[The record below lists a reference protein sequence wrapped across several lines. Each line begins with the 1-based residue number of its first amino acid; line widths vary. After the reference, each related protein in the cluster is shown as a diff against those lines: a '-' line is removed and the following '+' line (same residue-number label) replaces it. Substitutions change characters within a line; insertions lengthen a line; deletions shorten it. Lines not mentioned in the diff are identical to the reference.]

1 MNKRKQVA
9 LYIVS
14 DFLSAAL
21 AYLAFYIFRKE
32 IVEPLKFG
40 YEIPL
45 NFSDRFYMGMA
56 IIPAFWLLYYYL
68 TGFYKNIF
76 RHSRTDDFFR
86 TFVQSISGVLL
97 IFFLIILD
105 DEIQTYKSY
114 YQLFA
119 VLFAF
124 HFLLTLI
131 PRLILT
137 SQTVKKV
144 HTRKIGFNTIII
156 GSNHQAEDIYKEL
169 TEAVSA
175 SGNKIIGFIS
185 LQKQDKSK
193 LSEFIPNL
201 GNLNDLETIIETE
214 QIEEVIIA
222 LDSSEHDQISKI
234 INQLS
239 LCNVIIKA
247 IPDMYDILTGK
258 VKMDHLFGTPLIQL
272 SRDLMPVWQANAKQL
287 IDISVSAFAVIIAS
301 PLILA
306 LAIAVKISSK
316 GPIFYSHERIG
327 RYGKPFHILKFRSMR
342 TDAEKNGP
350 ELSSKED
357 NRLTNLGRFM
367 RKYRLDEI
375 PNFFNVLKGD
385 MSLVG
390 PRPERQF
397 FIDQI
402 IKRAPHYTH
411 LHKVKPGI
419 TSWGQVKY
427 GYAENVDQ
435 MIRRLRFD
443 ILYIEN
449 MSLFVD
455 FKIMFYTILTII
467 RGRGV

>member
-1 MNKRKQVA
+1 MNYRKQVFRY
-9 LYIVS
+9 LIS
-14 DFLSAAL
+14 DFLSASIAWT
-21 AYLAFYIFRKE
+21 FFHIFRKAY
-32 IVEPLKFG
+32 IEPLKYG
-40 YEIPL
+40 YEIPIT
-45 NFSDRFYMGMA
+45 FSDRFFMGLV
-56 IIPAFWLLYYYL
+56 IIPVFWLVYYYL

-76 RHSRTDDFFR
+76 RHSRTDDFLR
-86 TFVQSISGVLL
+86 TFIQSFSGVVI
-97 IFFLIILD
+97 IFFALLLD
-105 DEIQTYKSY
+105 DEIQSYKNY
-114 YQLFA
+114 YLLFS
-119 VLFAF
+119 VLFSLHLF
-124 HFLLTLI
+124 ITLI

-137 SQTVKKV
+137 SQTANKV
-144 HTRKIGFNTIII
+144 HKRKIGFNTIII
-156 GSNHQAEDIYKEL
+156 GSNQQAIDIYLEL
-169 TEAVSA
+169 SESPIS
-175 SGNKIIGFIS
+175 SGNKFIGFVSIK
-185 LQKQDKSK
+185 KQEKYS
-193 LSEFIPNL
+193 LSEYIPYL
-201 GNLNDLETIIETE
+201 GSLKDLEHLIS
-214 QIEEVIIA
+214 QKKVEEVIIA
-222 LDSSEHDQISKI
+222 LDSSEHDQISII
-234 INQLS
+234 INQLG
-239 LCNVIIKA
+239 LYNVIIKA

-272 SRDLMPVWQANAKQL
+272 SKDLMPVWQANTKQL
-287 IDISVSAFAVIIAS
+287 LDIFVSAFSLILLF
-301 PLILA
+301 PLIIV
-306 LAIAVKISSK
+306 LAIGVKLSSK

-327 RYGKPFHILKFRSMR
+327 RYGKPFQIYKFRSMR

-357 NRLTNLGRFM
+357 SRLTNFGRFM

-375 PNFFNVLKGD
+375 PNFFNVLVGE

-435 MIRRLRFD
+435 MIKRLRYD

-455 FKIMFYTILTII
+455 FKILFYTIQTII
-467 RGRGV
+467 HGRGV